1 MKGGDIVTLNN
12 ISLSDSQIMEL
23 KEEFKIKDEKI
34 LKKDVSIKINK
45 QFVINTSEEL
55 KKANNYDEGLKQ
67 TIKTHLKFGNDVM
80 DTEKLIKYSI
90 LRDAILIHSFG
101 YRIFI
106 SRCMGVSKS
115 GGFSKKENI
124 KKFKDL
130 QPIVEESV
138 KKIPTEILRKYE
150 HEIKSSGINKELLN
164 HISTLF
170 DKEEKI
176 DEPDDSEFKKKLK
189 SKFVGNTFFQK
200 RPEKAFINLFD
211 IFYSKMENVIDTK
224 YGIIAQ
230 FNKSEADLDEK
241 AVQSVFP
248 TGLWNR
254 KPKGGDPTDITEY
267 RESKFTLRRILKLI
281 GIMILMI
288 YFIFLLLESYRLLC
302 FQIDRIL
309 QARETYLGIFPGEEK
324 QSDQDKNFI
333 SYIFTFFKI
342 MHEAIAGNFINMI
355 QKMQTDSTLY
365 ERLKDIVYSS
375 ASTASNDV
383 FESCSDNYFG
393 CINGFLTGLTR
404 EHALDNMNQD
414 FQDQLEIEYITRKN
428 DFKKMLRDTHHEYNS
443 AFTNIITGINGLLFS
458 NVLLL
463 NTFFPKT
470 YTKTFVFASFSLLQ
484 SSYMSRDILWRL
496 GFTGSH
502 IVHLLTNPTQ
512 YIKDAPTEEPG
523 QQHLAITN
531 EVTFPTL
538 ETQRNR
544 EEEMNFNNNNNYNPE
559 QIDEFIHEFFDSS
572 EGTWGGNKKI
582 RKRKYTRKMNKTKK
596 KLRRKTRSK
605 K

>member
-23 KEEFKIKDEKI
+23 KEEFKIKDETI
-34 LKKDVSIKINK
+34 LKKDVSISIKINK
-45 QFVINTSEEL
+45 QFVIDTSVNL
-55 KKANNYDEGLKQ
+55 KQANDRGLKQ
-67 TIKTHLKFGNDVM
+67 KIKDHLDFGNDVM
-80 DTEKLIKYSI
+80 DTDKLIKYSI

-101 YRIFI
+101 YRVFI
-106 SRCMGVSKS
+106 NRCMGVSKS
-115 GGFSKKENI
+115 GGFSNKENI

-130 QPIVEESV
+130 QPIVEKSV
-138 KKIPTEILRKYE
+138 KKIPPEIVRKYE
-150 HEIKSSGINKELLN
+150 REIKSSGINKELLI

-170 DKEEKI
+170 GTQLQ
-176 DEPDDSEFKKKLK
+176 PDNSDFKKKLK

-200 RPEKAFINLFD
+200 SPKKVFINLFD
-211 IFYSKMENVIDTK
+211 IVYSKMEDSINEKYEIIDE
-224 YGIIAQ
+224 
-230 FNKSEADLDEK
+230 FNKLEANLDEK
-241 AVQSVFP
+241 AVQSVWD
-248 TGLWNR
+248 TGFR
-254 KPKGGDPTDITEY
+254 KRKGGDPEDENRMTEY

-302 FQIDRIL
+302 FQIDRII
-309 QARETYLGIFPGEEK
+309 QARETYLGIFPPEE
-324 QSDQDKNFI
+324 DENTEQDKNFI

-342 MHEAIAGNFINMI
+342 MHEAIAGKFIQMI
-355 QKMQTDSTLY
+355 QSMQNDNSLVY

-375 ASTASNDV
+375 ASSASNEA
-383 FESCSDNYFG
+383 FESCSDDYFG

-404 EHALDNMNQD
+404 DQALDNMKQD
-414 FQDQLEIEYITRKN
+414 IQDQLEIEYITRRN
-428 DFKKMLRDTHHEYNS
+428 NFKKMLKNSHYEYNS

-512 YIKDAPTEEPG
+512 YIKDSPTEEPP
-523 QQHLAITN
+523 QHPAITN
-531 EVTFPTL
+531 EVISHTL
-538 ETQRNR
+538 QDQRN
-544 EEEMNFNNNNNYNPE
+544 EEEETNFNSNNYNPE
-559 QIDEFIHEFFDSS
+559 QIDEFIHEFFS
-572 EGTWGGNKKI
+572 EGKLGGNKKI

-596 KLRRKTRSK
+596 KLRRKTKSK

>member
-23 KEEFKIKDEKI
+23 KEEFKEEFKIKDEKI
-34 LKKDVSIKINK
+34 LKNNVSIKIEK
-45 QFVINTSEEL
+45 DFVISTSQQL
-55 KKANNYDEGLKQ
+55 KKANNYYEGLKQ
-67 TIKTHLKFGNDVM
+67 KIKKHLEFGNNVM
-80 DTEKLIKYSI
+80 DTEKLIEYSI
-90 LRDAILIHSFG
+90 LRDVILIHSFG
-101 YRIFI
+101 YRVFI

-115 GGFSKKENI
+115 GGFSNKENI
-124 KKFKDL
+124 KKFKHL
-130 QPIVEESV
+130 EPIVEKSV
-138 KKIPTEILRKYE
+138 KKIPPEIVRKYE
-150 HEIKSSGINKELLN
+150 REIKSSGINNELLI

-170 DKEEKI
+170 GAQLQ
-176 DEPDDSEFKKKLK
+176 PDNSDFKKKLK

-200 RPEKAFINLFD
+200 SPKKAFINLFD
-211 IFYSKMENVIDTK
+211 IVYSKMEDSINEIIDK
-224 YGIIAQ
+224 
-230 FNKSEADLDEK
+230 FNKHQANLDEK
-241 AVQSVFP
+241 AVQSDWD
-248 TGLWNR
+248 TGFR
-254 KPKGGDPTDITEY
+254 KRRGGDPEHENRMTEY

-302 FQIDRIL
+302 FQIDRII
-309 QARETYLGIFPGEEK
+309 QARETYLGIFPPEE
-324 QSDQDKNFI
+324 DENTEQDKNFI

-342 MHEAIAGNFINMI
+342 MHEAIAGKFIDMI
-355 QKMQTDSTLY
+355 QKMQNDSTLY

-375 ASTASNDV
+375 ASSASNDV

-404 EHALDNMNQD
+404 DHTIDNMNQD
-414 FQDQLEIEYITRKN
+414 FQDELEIEYITRKN
-428 DFKKMLRDTHHEYNS
+428 EFKRMLKNTNHEYNS

-470 YTKTFVFASFSLLQ
+470 YTNTFVFASFSLLQ

-523 QQHLAITN
+523 QEHPAITN
-531 EVTFPTL
+531 EEISLTTDVS
-538 ETQRNR
+538 RNK
-544 EEEMNFNNNNNYNPE
+544 EQESIFNNNYNTKE
-559 QIDEFIHEFFDSS
+559 IDAANALVDLFGSGS
-572 EGTWGGNKKI
+572 TRGGNKKI

-596 KLRRKTRSK
+596 KLRRKTKSK

>member
-12 ISLSDSQIMEL
+12 ISLSDSQIIEL
-23 KEEFKIKDEKI
+23 KKEFSIDKKVLDV
-34 LKKDVSIKINK
+34 LKRPIKINIDNDDK
-45 QFVINTSEEL
+45 EFIQKTSITQ
-55 KKANNYDEGLKQ
+55 KRAKYNAGLREK
-67 TIKTHLKFGNDVM
+67 IKTYLKFGKIM
-80 DTEKLIKYSI
+80 EPEQLIKYSI
-90 LRDAILIHSFG
+90 LRDVILIYSFG
-101 YRIFI
+101 YRVFI
-106 SRCMGVSKS
+106 NRCMGQSTS
-115 GGFSKKENI
+115 GGFYNKENI

-130 QPIVEESV
+130 QPIVDKSV
-138 KKIPTEILRKYE
+138 KKIPPEIVRKYE

-170 DKEEKI
+170 NPSLLSNLFKTSQKDSDEIKEEL
-176 DEPDDSEFKKKLK
+176 KKK
-189 SKFVGNTFFQK
+189 FIGDVNPTDEQK
-200 RPEKAFINLFD
+200 VFINLFD
-211 IFYSKMENVIDTK
+211 IVYSKMKNNIDKEYVVRK
-224 YGIIAQ
+224 Y
-230 FNKSEADLDEK
+230 KEHLDEK

-248 TGLWNR
+248 PGLR
-254 KPKGGDPTDITEY
+254 KRKGGDPTDITEY
-267 RESKFTLRRILKLI
+267 RKSNFTLRRILKLI

-302 FQIDRIL
+302 FQIDRIV
-309 QARETYLGIFPGEEK
+309 QARETYLGIFPDEEQQTDK
-324 QSDQDKNFI
+324 DKNFI

-342 MHEAIAGNFINMI
+342 MHEAIAGKFIQMI
-355 QKMQTDSTLY
+355 QSMQNDNSLVY

-375 ASTASNDV
+375 ASSASNEA
-383 FESCSDNYFG
+383 FESCSDDYFG

-414 FQDQLEIEYITRKN
+414 IQDQLEIEYITRRN
-428 DFKKMLRDTHHEYNS
+428 GFKKMLRDTHHEYNS

-531 EVTFPTL
+531 EVSSPTL

-544 EEEMNFNNNNNYNPE
+544 ETEMEFNNNNYTPE
-559 QIDEFIHEFFDSS
+559 EIDDFIHEFFS
-572 EGTWGGNKKI
+572 EEKRGGNKKI
-582 RKRKYTRKMNKTKK
+582 CKRKYTRKMNKTKK
-596 KLRRKTRSK
+596 KLRRKTKSK